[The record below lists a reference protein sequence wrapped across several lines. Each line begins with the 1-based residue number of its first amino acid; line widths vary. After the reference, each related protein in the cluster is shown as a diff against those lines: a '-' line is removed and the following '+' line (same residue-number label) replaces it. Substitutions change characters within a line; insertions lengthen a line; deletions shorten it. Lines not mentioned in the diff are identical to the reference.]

1 MKEKIKIGNGLI
13 INAPVEWNLDKV
25 KIEIFDYD
33 YDSTEISI
41 DELEILYNHI
51 GEILKKYKT

>member
-1 MKEKIKIGNGLI
+1 LI